1 MDTIRFLILHVT
13 ARFGNALATRTSA
26 PRCSTKDSY
35 SIGSYLSSQNISV
48 SEGSTMDLFKG
59 ILVQVISNG
68 EILKSYNDPDSSENE
83 NPYQRQE
90 YIEAV
95 TGATFAIK
103 VLITDQFDLRN
114 ISRKDG
120 MIVDLIVDGLD
131 WRHGYYFT
139 REEIEDDWGTGK
151 PHICDFDEFTHFSD
165 KTGQWM
171 KSEYSFNALKLGM

>member
-1 MDTIRFLILHVT
+1 MLLADGRCGHDSVSDT
-13 ARFGNALATRTSA
+13 ARDRVIPKRACYRTSA
-26 PRCSTKDSY
+26 PCCPTNNTRNRQVP
-35 SIGSYLSSQNISV
+35 L
-48 SEGSTMDLFKG
+48 MDPFKG

-68 EILKSYNDPDSSENE
+68 EILKAYNDPDSSENE

-103 VLITDQFDLRN
+103 VIITDQFDLRN

-120 MIVDLIVDGLD
+120 MIVDLTVDGLD
-131 WRHGYYFT
+131 WGHGYYFT
-139 REEIEDDWGTGK
+139 REMIDDEWGTGN
-151 PHICDFDEFTHFSD
+151 PYTCDFDEFTHFSD

-171 KSEYSFNALKLGM
+171 KSEYSFNTLKLGM